1 MCNYSEKLNWFTTD
15 RLESLVDSH
24 FSEERNC
31 CKREIGNETGLTW
44 NNRLHMVATQYFRCW
59 PFRQRIYFHGF
70 LWRRSPWLMPV
81 SPGNELSM
89 KISAFHFWKRS
100 INNMLQ
106 LLLVEI
112 KAHWWNSMLWT
123 KKRRSDSPLYLRGT
137 RNRWMF
143 SQLIVKTSLPSLG
156 AVTTG

>member
-1 MCNYSEKLNWFTTD
+1 
-15 RLESLVDSH
+15 
-24 FSEERNC
+24 
-31 CKREIGNETGLTW
+31 
-44 NNRLHMVATQYFRCW
+44 MVATQYFRCW
-59 PFRQRIYFHGF
+59 PFRQRIYFLGF

-143 SQLIVKTSLPSLG
+143 SQLIVKDFSSKLSGRYHRLHIISEMRKFKSDASTIIWIK
-156 AVTTG
+156 TTVFQKEKTIVFDEWWKWLKIIPWWNS

>member
-1 MCNYSEKLNWFTTD
+1 
-15 RLESLVDSH
+15 
-24 FSEERNC
+24 
-31 CKREIGNETGLTW
+31 
-44 NNRLHMVATQYFRCW
+44 MVATQYFRCW

-81 SPGNELSM
+81 SPGNELRM
-89 KISAFHFWKRS
+89 KISAVHFWKRS

-123 KKRRSDSPLYLRGT
+123 KKRRSDSPLYLRGRYHRLNIISEMRKFKIDAST
-137 RNRWMF
+137 IIWIKTTVF
-143 SQLIVKTSLPSLG
+143 QKEKTIVFDEWWKWLKIMKFIKSSRAHHGHIVNPYKFP
-156 AVTTG
+156 

>member
-1 MCNYSEKLNWFTTD
+1 MCNYPEKLNWFTTD

-24 FSEERNC
+24 FSEERNWWWNWTDLS
-31 CKREIGNETGLTW
+31 ESW

-81 SPGNELSM
+81 SPGNELRM
-89 KISAFHFWKRS
+89 KISAVHFWKRS

-106 LLLVEI
+106 LLLLEI

-123 KKRRSDSPLYLRGT
+123 KKRRSDSPLYLRG
-137 RNRWMF
+137 RYHRLNIISEMNKLKVMRL
-143 SQLIVKTSLPSLG
+143 QLFE
-156 AVTTG
+156 